1 MSMKRIITILMIAL
15 VAVMAVTAETKEEK
29 KARKEREKAEKAM
42 VDSANFVM
50 ANAALQAQRVVFL
63 ADRIESRYGV
73 SALNDNQNFIAFDER
88 KIMIQ
93 VVPLWAGFQ
102 GINLSD
108 NIASY
113 RAKTGKK
120 GDVNVSINV
129 NGSYISSSVSISLVD
144 KSNYA
149 RATFSP
155 NFDSGFITMYG
166 YIYPLEGYPEIMSAL
181 GTGFDIRL
189 PIVE

>member
-1 MSMKRIITILMIAL
+1 MKRIVTIVLIAL
-15 VAVMAVTAETKEEK
+15 VAVMTVTAETKEEK
-29 KARKEREKAEKAM
+29 KARKEREKMEKAM
-42 VDSANFVM
+42 ADSANFVM
-50 ANAALQAQRVVFL
+50 ANAALESGCAVFL
-63 ADRIESRYGV
+63 ADRIEAKYG
-73 SALNDNQNFIAFDER
+73 SSTLNDNQNFIAFDGE

-102 GINLSD
+102 GVNLSD
-108 NIASY
+108 RMSSY
-113 RAKTGKK
+113 KTKKGKK
-120 GDVNVSINV
+120 GDVSVDINV
-129 NGSYISSSVSISLVD
+129 NGNYLSSSVSISIID

-155 NFDSGFITMYG
+155 NFNSGFITMYG

-181 GTGFDIRL
+181 GSSFHVKA